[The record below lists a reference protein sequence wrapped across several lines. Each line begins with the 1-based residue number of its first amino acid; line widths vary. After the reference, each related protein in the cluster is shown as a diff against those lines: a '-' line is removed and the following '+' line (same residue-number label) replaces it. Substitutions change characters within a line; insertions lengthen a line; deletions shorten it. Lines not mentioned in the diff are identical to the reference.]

1 MLQIISGKFYQNKE
15 IHNNPTQM
23 FLYSNANIE
32 NEFEIVGIKIKQVD
46 NIDNIYKYSI
56 NFDNKIEQQSGNFS
70 IVNAWS
76 DVVLFQVKNVLTFYF
91 DSFWDEEEYVVKKM
105 CKERIKKGSRMEY
118 VPANYVRSILDKE
131 RKVDEKRI
139 LEEKENVS
147 NLIALSREDYV
158 TVITCIK
165 TYCASV
171 RLLETDP
178 NLAYSMLVF
187 ALESLS
193 QSYDKYE
200 PKWEDYDENIKGKL
214 EKKFKM
220 MDETLAEEIKNILLK
235 NAHLKLS
242 KRFLHFI
249 LNYLNDDFYFAKDI
263 SNKIQRDDVERAL
276 KNAYNIRS
284 RYAHALKLII
294 DQSAVDNISKVSDYF
309 RNNRE
314 PYLTYSGLL
323 RVMKYVVIEFVG
335 QKEKVERESID
346 WQKGL
351 PGIIDVKLGPEFW
364 MSKNESSKCEG
375 ASARLQGY
383 IEGLMEKK
391 AYDITDVMKTY
402 IENFEHVKEESKR
415 SIFAL
420 CILWNATVKHDSE
433 KKKYYNDFIEKHI
446 SRLNVCCIQNMV
458 LLASPFKGNYE
469 IEWKESEEEIEKI
482 ILEYIRNRKKE
493 TSFMF
498 PNIIETIIYL
508 RIAEKFSCVE
518 RQIFWIEKAKYNS
531 SNNPKVLKI
540 ILEDSTISE
549 KIDAI
554 CEYMI

>member
-118 VPANYVRSILDKE
+118 VPANYVRSILNKE

-364 MSKNESSKCEG
+364 MSKNESSKCEW

-458 LLASPFKGNYE
+458 LLAIPFKENYE
-469 IEWKESEEEIEKI
+469 FEWKESEEEIEKI

-554 CEYMI
+554 CEYM

>member
-1 MLQIISGKFYQNKE
+1 
-15 IHNNPTQM
+15 
-23 FLYSNANIE
+23 
-32 NEFEIVGIKIKQVD
+32 
-46 NIDNIYKYSI
+46 
-56 NFDNKIEQQSGNFS
+56 
-70 IVNAWS
+70 
-76 DVVLFQVKNVLTFYF
+76 
-91 DSFWDEEEYVVKKM
+91 
-105 CKERIKKGSRMEY
+105 MEY

-415 SIFAL
+415 SIFTL

-458 LLASPFKGNYE
+458 LLAIPFKGNYE
-469 IEWKESEEEIEKI
+469 FEWKESEEEIEKI

-554 CEYMI
+554 CEYM

>member
-1 MLQIISGKFYQNKE
+1 MNEKKKEENMLQIISGKFYQNKE
-15 IHNNPTQM
+15 IYNNPTQM

-105 CKERIKKGSRMEY
+105 CKERIKKGSRVEY

-200 PKWEDYDENIKGKL
+200 PKWDDYDENIKGKL

-220 MDETLAEEIKNILLK
+220 MDET
-235 NAHLKLS
+235 
-242 KRFLHFI
+242 
-249 LNYLNDDFYFAKDI
+249 
-263 SNKIQRDDVERAL
+263 
-276 KNAYNIRS
+276 
-284 RYAHALKLII
+284 
-294 DQSAVDNISKVSDYF
+294 
-309 RNNRE
+309 
-314 PYLTYSGLL
+314 
-323 RVMKYVVIEFVG
+323 
-335 QKEKVERESID
+335 
-346 WQKGL
+346 
-351 PGIIDVKLGPEFW
+351 
-364 MSKNESSKCEG
+364 
-375 ASARLQGY
+375 
-383 IEGLMEKK
+383 
-391 AYDITDVMKTY
+391 
-402 IENFEHVKEESKR
+402 
-415 SIFAL
+415 
-420 CILWNATVKHDSE
+420 
-433 KKKYYNDFIEKHI
+433 
-446 SRLNVCCIQNMV
+446 
-458 LLASPFKGNYE
+458 
-469 IEWKESEEEIEKI
+469 
-482 ILEYIRNRKKE
+482 
-493 TSFMF
+493 
-498 PNIIETIIYL
+498 
-508 RIAEKFSCVE
+508 
-518 RQIFWIEKAKYNS
+518 
-531 SNNPKVLKI
+531 
-540 ILEDSTISE
+540 
-549 KIDAI
+549 
-554 CEYMI
+554 

>member
-200 PKWEDYDENIKGKL
+200 PKWEDYDESIKGKL

-364 MSKNESSKCEG
+364 MSKCEG

-458 LLASPFKGNYE
+458 LLAIPFKGNYE
-469 IEWKESEEEIEKI
+469 FEWKESEEEIEKI
-482 ILEYIRNRKKE
+482 ILEYIKNRKKE

>member
-375 ASARLQGY
+375 ASARLQEY

-458 LLASPFKGNYE
+458 LLAIPFKGNYE
-469 IEWKESEEEIEKI
+469 FEWKESEEEIEKI

-554 CEYMI
+554 CEYM

>member
-200 PKWEDYDENIKGKL
+200 PKWEDYDESIKGKL

-364 MSKNESSKCEG
+364 MSKCEG

-458 LLASPFKGNYE
+458 LLAIPFKGNYE
-469 IEWKESEEEIEKI
+469 FEWKEIEEEIEKI
-482 ILEYIRNRKKE
+482 ILEYIKNRKKE

>member
-118 VPANYVRSILDKE
+118 VPANYVRSILNKE

-249 LNYLNDDFYFAKDI
+249 LNYLNDDFYFTKDI

-364 MSKNESSKCEG
+364 MSKNESSKCEW

-458 LLASPFKGNYE
+458 LLAIPFKENYE
-469 IEWKESEEEIEKI
+469 FEWKESEEEIEKI

-554 CEYMI
+554 CEYM